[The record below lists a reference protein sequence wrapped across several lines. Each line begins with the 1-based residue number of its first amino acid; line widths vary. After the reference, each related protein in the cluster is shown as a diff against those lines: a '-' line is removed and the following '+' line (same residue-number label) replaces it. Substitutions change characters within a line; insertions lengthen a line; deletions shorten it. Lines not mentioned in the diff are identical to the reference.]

1 MLDTSGG
8 TLMGSDVHAQ
18 KTKDKEV
25 TRKMSL
31 LHDREY

>member
-8 TLMGSDVHAQ
+8 TLMGPDVHAE
-18 KTKDKEV
+18 KTDNKEA

-31 LHDREY
+31 LHDRQ